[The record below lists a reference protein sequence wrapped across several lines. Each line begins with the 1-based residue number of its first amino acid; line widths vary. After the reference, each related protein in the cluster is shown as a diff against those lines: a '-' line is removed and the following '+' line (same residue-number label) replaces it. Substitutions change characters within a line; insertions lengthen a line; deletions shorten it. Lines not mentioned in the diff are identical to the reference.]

1 MRILVYEFV
10 SGGGLFGRVVPPSL
24 LREGRAMRDALV
36 GDLAALGIHDVVTTA
51 DPRFPLR
58 RVPRGVEVVSLRG
71 AGEPLDALFRGIDA
85 AWLVAPE
92 TGGCL
97 ERLAARAAKNGV
109 RLLGPTAGA
118 IRRAADKGALPRR
131 LARRGVPHPRT
142 VVVRSPSQAVRA
154 ARELGFPVV
163 VKPARGAGCDGVS
176 LVRREGEVVKAYGRA
191 QRAGGAKRILVQG
204 YVAGTA
210 ASVALVSSGT
220 RSLVLAV
227 SGQAMATSS
236 AFAYSGGRTPLAH
249 PQVARAGALAQ
260 RSCRS
265 LPGLKGFVGVD
276 VVLTRSGAVVIEVNP
291 RLTTSYLGLRAAL
304 AENVAAL
311 TLGACAGRLGRAPRV
326 LRSVSFTSDGRVRAA

>member
-10 SGGGLFGRVVPPSL
+10 SGGGLFGRAVSPSL

-36 GDLAALGIHDVVTTA
+36 ADLAALGVHEIVTMA

-58 RVPRGVEVVSLRG
+58 RAPRRVEVVTHRG
-71 AGEPLDALFRGIDA
+71 GVEPLDALFRNVDA

-97 ERLAARAAKNGV
+97 ERLAARAVRNGA
-109 RLLGPTAGA
+109 RLLGPTPGA

-131 LARRGVPHPRT
+131 LARHGVPHPRT
-142 VVVRSPSQAVRA
+142 VVVRSPSQALRA
-154 ARELGFPVV
+154 AREIGFPVV
-163 VKPARGAGCDGVS
+163 VKPVRGAGCDGVS
-176 LVRREGEVVKAYGRA
+176 LARREGEVGQALARA
-191 QRAGGAKRILVQG
+191 QRAGGAKRILVQA

-210 ASVALVSSGT
+210 ASVALLSSGR
-220 RSLVLAV
+220 RSRVLAV
-227 SGQAMATSS
+227 SGQALAASR

-249 PQVARAGALAQ
+249 PQAARAGVLAQ

-265 LPGLKGFVGVD
+265 LPGLRGYVGVD
-276 VVLTRSGAVVIEVNP
+276 VVLTESGVVVIEINP

-304 AENVAAL
+304 SENLAAL
-311 TLGACAGRLGRAPRV
+311 TLGACAGRLGRALEAR
-326 LRSVSFTSDGRVRAA
+326 RSVSFTSDGRVRSA